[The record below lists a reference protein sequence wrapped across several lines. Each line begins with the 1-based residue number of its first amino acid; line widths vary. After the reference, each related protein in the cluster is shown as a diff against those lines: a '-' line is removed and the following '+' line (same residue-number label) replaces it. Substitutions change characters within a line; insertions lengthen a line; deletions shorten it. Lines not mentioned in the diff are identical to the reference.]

1 MKFDK
6 FLQGVIF
13 LIISI
18 TSVSIIIISSVLS
31 DIDDRAELDSTMNA
45 YAQQKTKSM
54 LDAINE
60 THLELDIIARYV
72 SENLSYDKISNQNTN
87 SLNSDKFVLI
97 MERISGI
104 HGNISNIIIFV
115 DEVPLQSY
123 KNVQYLDYNEI
134 DFSKKFQLFKNGEI
148 LVSNVEIDSKFGQKI
163 NVVAIEKTYSLF
175 YEQDRAYDILI
186 SGHLDG
192 VFFGNIPEDNFTTY
206 RYIIPI
212 YPNEEIQEHF
222 QFEFHIEN
230 ANETGFTQWVSLLIS
245 ISIPLSFA
253 PLIAALVSRKFSS
266 NIESLLQISKREKTK
281 SNFTFD
287 ELDKVA
293 DEINDDRFNLELANK
308 TLNEQILQLNNIN
321 SQKELFNSAI
331 SHSMKTS
338 LVTIQGYSE
347 MLLETETNPSQRKI
361 LENIVDSSQKL
372 KIQINNILQSFKD
385 EQSFNL
391 QGVAVEDTDIEEIS
405 SIIKNTY
412 SNMFRLNDVDFKIIT
427 KTKNLKFGTHK
438 TVLIQILGNLFT
450 NAIEFSKVEK
460 TVSLEINS
468 DDSKIYFIVSDKGQ
482 GIQKEYQNSLF
493 SKYSNTSLNL
503 NRMYGG
509 AGLGLYI
516 SKQLAK
522 GLGGDLYLTK
532 SEIGK
537 GSIFTLEIPNN

>member
-18 TSVSIIIISSVLS
+18 TSVSIIVISSVLF

-45 YAQQKTKSM
+45 YAQQKTKM
-54 LDAINE
+54 LVEEIFQTN
-60 THLELDIIARYV
+60 LELYLIAQYV
-72 SENLSYDKISNQNTN
+72 SKNLSDDTVSHNNLSILYNESVIYLLQ
-87 SLNSDKFVLI
+87 KFAAT
-97 MERISGI
+97 
-104 HGNISNIIIFV
+104 HGVDNIIIFV
-115 DEVPLQSY
+115 DGVPLQTY

-163 NVVAIEKTYSLF
+163 NVVAIEKTHSLF
-175 YEQDRAYDILI
+175 HEQNRADDILI

-192 VFFGNIPEDNFTTY
+192 VFFGNIPEDDFTTY

-212 YPNEEIQEHF
+212 YPNEAIQEHF

-230 ANETGFTQWVSLLIS
+230 VNETGFTQWVSLLIS

-281 SNFTFD
+281 SKFIFD

-293 DEINDDRFNLELANK
+293 NEIKDDRFNLELANK

-347 MLLETETNPSQRKI
+347 ILLETETNPSQRKI

-391 QGVAVEDTDIEEIS
+391 QGVAIEDTDIERIS

-522 GLGGDLYLTK
+522 GLGGDLYLVK
-532 SEIGK
+532 SEINK

>member
-18 TSVSIIIISSVLS
+18 TSVSIIVSSSVLS
-31 DIDDRAELDSTMNA
+31 DIDDKAELDSTMNA

-148 LVSNVEIDSKFGQKI
+148 LVTNVEIDSKFGQKI
-163 NVVAIEKTYSLF
+163 NVVAIEKTHSLF
-175 YEQDRAYDILI
+175 EQDRAYDILI

-206 RYIIPI
+206 RYIIPT

-253 PLIAALVSRKFSS
+253 PLIAALISRKFSS

-281 SNFTFD
+281 SKFIFD

-293 DEINDDRFNLELANK
+293 NEINDDRHNLELANK
-308 TLNEQILQLNNIN
+308 LLSEQISQLNNIN

-482 GIQKEYQNSLF
+482 GIQKEYHSSLF
-493 SKYSNTSLNL
+493 SKYSSTSLNL

-532 SEIGK
+532 SEINK

>member
-18 TSVSIIIISSVLS
+18 TSVSIIVISSVLF

-45 YAQQKTKSM
+45 YAQQKTKM
-54 LDAINE
+54 LVEEIFQTN
-60 THLELDIIARYV
+60 LELHLIAQYV
-72 SENLSYDKISNQNTN
+72 SKNLSDDTVSHNNLSILYNESVIYLLQ
-87 SLNSDKFVLI
+87 KFAAT
-97 MERISGI
+97 
-104 HGNISNIIIFV
+104 HGVDNIIIFV
-115 DEVPLQSY
+115 DEVPVQTY

-163 NVVAIEKTYSLF
+163 NVVAIEKTHSLF
-175 YEQDRAYDILI
+175 HEQNRADDILI

-192 VFFGNIPEDNFTTY
+192 VFFGNIPEDDFTTY

-212 YPNEEIQEHF
+212 YPNEAIQEHF

-230 ANETGFTQWVSLLIS
+230 VNETGFTQWVSLLIS

-281 SNFTFD
+281 SKFIFD

-293 DEINDDRFNLELANK
+293 NEIKDDRFNLELANK

-347 MLLETETNPSQRKI
+347 ILLETETNPSQRKI

-391 QGVAVEDTDIEEIS
+391 QGVAIEDTDIERIS

-522 GLGGDLYLTK
+522 GLGGDLYLVK
-532 SEIGK
+532 SEINK

>member
-18 TSVSIIIISSVLS
+18 TSVSIIVISSVLF

-45 YAQQKTKSM
+45 YAQQKTKM
-54 LDAINE
+54 LVEEIFQTN
-60 THLELDIIARYV
+60 LELHLIAQYV
-72 SENLSYDKISNQNTN
+72 SKNLSDDTVSHNNLSILYNESVIYLLQ
-87 SLNSDKFVLI
+87 KFAAT
-97 MERISGI
+97 
-104 HGNISNIIIFV
+104 HGVDNIIIFV
-115 DEVPLQSY
+115 DEVPVQTY

-163 NVVAIEKTYSLF
+163 NVVAIEKTHSLF
-175 YEQDRAYDILI
+175 HEQNRADDILI

-192 VFFGNIPEDNFTTY
+192 VFFGNIPEDDFTTY

-212 YPNEEIQEHF
+212 YPNEEIQEQF

-230 ANETGFTQWVSLLIS
+230 VNETGFTQWVSLLIS

-281 SNFTFD
+281 SKFIFD

-293 DEINDDRFNLELANK
+293 NEIKDDRFNLELANK

-347 MLLETETNPSQRKI
+347 ILLETETNPSQRKI

-391 QGVAVEDTDIEEIS
+391 QGVAIEDTDIERIS

-522 GLGGDLYLTK
+522 GLGGDLYLVK
-532 SEIGK
+532 SEINK

>member
-18 TSVSIIIISSVLS
+18 TSVSIIVISSVLF

-45 YAQQKTKSM
+45 YAQQKTKM
-54 LDAINE
+54 LVEEIFQTN
-60 THLELDIIARYV
+60 LELHLIAQYV
-72 SENLSYDKISNQNTN
+72 SKNLSDDTVSHNNLSILYNESVIYLLQ
-87 SLNSDKFVLI
+87 KFAAT
-97 MERISGI
+97 
-104 HGNISNIIIFV
+104 HGVDNIIIFV
-115 DEVPLQSY
+115 DEVPVQTY

-163 NVVAIEKTYSLF
+163 NVVAIEKTHSLF
-175 YEQDRAYDILI
+175 HEQNRADDILI

-192 VFFGNIPEDNFTTY
+192 VFFGNIPEDDFTTY

-212 YPNEEIQEHF
+212 YPNEEIQEQF

-230 ANETGFTQWVSLLIS
+230 VNETGFTQWVSLLIS

-266 NIESLLQISKREKTK
+266 NIESLLQISKREKTNSK
-281 SNFTFD
+281 FIFD

-293 DEINDDRFNLELANK
+293 NEIKDDRFNLELANK
-308 TLNEQILQLNNIN
+308 TLNEQILQLNNIH

-347 MLLETETNPSQRKI
+347 ILLETETNPSQRKI

-391 QGVAVEDTDIEEIS
+391 QGVAIEDTDIERIS

-522 GLGGDLYLTK
+522 GLGGDLYLVK
-532 SEIGK
+532 SEINK

>member
-18 TSVSIIIISSVLS
+18 TSVSIIVISSVLF

-45 YAQQKTKSM
+45 YAQQKTKM
-54 LDAINE
+54 LVEEIFQTN
-60 THLELDIIARYV
+60 LELHLIAQYV
-72 SENLSYDKISNQNTN
+72 SKNLSDDTVSHNNLSILYNESVIYLLQ
-87 SLNSDKFVLI
+87 KFAAT
-97 MERISGI
+97 
-104 HGNISNIIIFV
+104 HGVDNIIIFV
-115 DEVPLQSY
+115 DEVPLQTY

-163 NVVAIEKTYSLF
+163 NVVAIEKTHSLF
-175 YEQDRAYDILI
+175 HEQNRADDILI

-192 VFFGNIPEDNFTTY
+192 VFFGNIPEDDFTTY

-230 ANETGFTQWVSLLIS
+230 VNETGFTQWVSLLIS

-281 SNFTFD
+281 SKFIFD

-293 DEINDDRFNLELANK
+293 NEIKDDRFNLELANK

-347 MLLETETNPSQRKI
+347 ILLETETNPSQRKI

-391 QGVAVEDTDIEEIS
+391 QGVAIEDTDIERIS

-522 GLGGDLYLTK
+522 GLGGDLYLVK
-532 SEIGK
+532 SEINK

>member
-18 TSVSIIIISSVLS
+18 TSVSIIVISSVLF

-45 YAQQKTKSM
+45 YAQQKTKM
-54 LDAINE
+54 LVEEIFQTN
-60 THLELDIIARYV
+60 LELHLIAQYV
-72 SENLSYDKISNQNTN
+72 SKNLSDDTVSHNNLSILYNESVIYLLQ
-87 SLNSDKFVLI
+87 KFAAT
-97 MERISGI
+97 
-104 HGNISNIIIFV
+104 HGVDNIIIFV
-115 DEVPLQSY
+115 DEVPVQTY

-134 DFSKKFQLFKNGEI
+134 DFSKKFQLFKNEEI

-163 NVVAIEKTYSLF
+163 NVVAIEKTHSLF
-175 YEQDRAYDILI
+175 HEQNRADDILI

-192 VFFGNIPEDNFTTY
+192 VFFGNIPEDDFTTY

-212 YPNEEIQEHF
+212 YPNEAIQEHF

-230 ANETGFTQWVSLLIS
+230 VNETGFTQWVSLLIS

-281 SNFTFD
+281 SKFIFD

-293 DEINDDRFNLELANK
+293 NEIKDDRFNLELANK

-347 MLLETETNPSQRKI
+347 ILLETETNPSQRKI

-391 QGVAVEDTDIEEIS
+391 QGVAIEDTDIERIS

-522 GLGGDLYLTK
+522 GLGGDLYLVK
-532 SEIGK
+532 SEINK

>member
-18 TSVSIIIISSVLS
+18 TSVSIIVISSVLF

-45 YAQQKTKSM
+45 YAQQKTKM
-54 LDAINE
+54 LVEEIFQTN
-60 THLELDIIARYV
+60 LELHLIAQYV
-72 SENLSYDKISNQNTN
+72 SKNLSDDTVSHNNLSILYNESVIYLLQ
-87 SLNSDKFVLI
+87 KFAAT
-97 MERISGI
+97 
-104 HGNISNIIIFV
+104 HGVDNIIIFV
-115 DEVPLQSY
+115 DEVPLQTY

-163 NVVAIEKTYSLF
+163 NVVAIEKTHSLF
-175 YEQDRAYDILI
+175 HEQNRADDILI

-192 VFFGNIPEDNFTTY
+192 VFFGNIPEDDFTTY

-212 YPNEEIQEHF
+212 YPNEEIQEQF

-230 ANETGFTQWVSLLIS
+230 VNETGFTQWVSLLIS

-281 SNFTFD
+281 SKFIFD

-293 DEINDDRFNLELANK
+293 NEIKDDRFNLELANK

-347 MLLETETNPSQRKI
+347 ILLETETNPSQRKI

-391 QGVAVEDTDIEEIS
+391 QGVAIEDTDIERIS

-522 GLGGDLYLTK
+522 GLGGDLYLVK
-532 SEIGK
+532 SEINK

>member
-18 TSVSIIIISSVLS
+18 TSVSIIVISSVLF

-45 YAQQKTKSM
+45 YAQQKTKM
-54 LDAINE
+54 LVEEIFQTN
-60 THLELDIIARYV
+60 LELHLIAQYV
-72 SENLSYDKISNQNTN
+72 SKNLSDDTVSHNNLSILYNESVIYLLQ
-87 SLNSDKFVLI
+87 KFAAT
-97 MERISGI
+97 
-104 HGNISNIIIFV
+104 HGVDNIIIFV
-115 DEVPLQSY
+115 DEVPVQTY

-163 NVVAIEKTYSLF
+163 NVVAIEKTHSLF
-175 YEQDRAYDILI
+175 HEQNRADDILI

-192 VFFGNIPEDNFTTY
+192 VFFGNIPEDDFTTY

-212 YPNEEIQEHF
+212 YPNEEIQEQF

-230 ANETGFTQWVSLLIS
+230 VNETGFTQWVSLLIS

-266 NIESLLQISKREKTK
+266 NIESLLQISKREKTNSK
-281 SNFTFD
+281 FIFD

-293 DEINDDRFNLELANK
+293 NEIKDDRFNLELANK

-347 MLLETETNPSQRKI
+347 ILLETETNPSQRKI

-391 QGVAVEDTDIEEIS
+391 QGVAIEDTDIERIS

-522 GLGGDLYLTK
+522 GLGGDLYLVK
-532 SEIGK
+532 SEINK

>member
-18 TSVSIIIISSVLS
+18 TSVSIIVISSVLF

-45 YAQQKTKSM
+45 YAQQKTKI
-54 LDAINE
+54 LVEEIFQTN
-60 THLELDIIARYV
+60 LELYLIAQYV
-72 SENLSYDKISNQNTN
+72 SQNLSDDTVSHNNLSILYNESVI
-87 SLNSDKFVLI
+87 LLLEKFAAT
-97 MERISGI
+97 
-104 HGNISNIIIFV
+104 HGVDNIIIFV
-115 DEVPLQSY
+115 DGVPLQTY

-163 NVVAIEKTYSLF
+163 NVVAIEKTHSLF
-175 YEQDRAYDILI
+175 HEQNRADDILI

-192 VFFGNIPEDNFTTY
+192 VFFGNIPEDDFTTY

-212 YPNEEIQEHF
+212 YPNEEIQEQF

-230 ANETGFTQWVSLLIS
+230 VNETGFTQWVSLLIS

-281 SNFTFD
+281 SKFIFD

-293 DEINDDRFNLELANK
+293 NEIKDDRFNLELANK

-347 MLLETETNPSQRKI
+347 ILLETETNPSQRKI

-391 QGVAVEDTDIEEIS
+391 QGVAIEDTDIERIS

-522 GLGGDLYLTK
+522 GLGGDLYLVK
-532 SEIGK
+532 SEINK